1 MKQAF
6 SQGAGGRNGMKSK
19 LLLCMSIEI
28 LCFLYVAMQIA
39 KSETKVVS
47 ALVIFLIGL
56 IIFTYAVIAA
66 SKPNNKIMD
75 KDNFV
80 KDYKIRIKKAN
91 IDIMKSMKIKEKF
104 FIEQMQSINKEIL
117 RKYAENGNED
127 SGVILKLLFESRKKH
142 AENNNIALEIKWNE
156 NNLQSKNLPCK
167 NLQGK
172 CKIDI
177 WDMGDILLNLLDNA
191 IEAVE
196 NNSEE
201 NRWIK
206 LTGIIEDNYVFI
218 EILNPYDGE
227 LKIVKGEI
235 KTTKEDEKN
244 HGMGLKI
251 VRKAAEKYGM
261 TMDVSVGDNI
271 FGVRIAGH

>member
-1 MKQAF
+1 
-6 SQGAGGRNGMKSK
+6 MKSK
-19 LLLCMSIEI
+19 LLLCMGIEI
-28 LCFLYVAMQIA
+28 LCFIYVAMQIA
-39 KSETKVVS
+39 KSEKKGVS

-56 IIFTYAVIAA
+56 IIFIYAVIAA
-66 SKPNNKIMD
+66 SQPYKKIMD

-80 KDYKIRIKKAN
+80 KDYRTQIKKAN

-104 FIEQMQSINKEIL
+104 FIEQMQLINKEIL

-142 AENNNIALEIKWNE
+142 AENNNISLEIKWNE
-156 NNLQSKNLPCK
+156 NNLQSKNLSWKKLQDK
-167 NLQGK
+167 NLLCK

-251 VRKAAEKYGM
+251 VRKAVEKYGM
-261 TMDVSVGDNI
+261 TMDVSVGNNI
-271 FGVRIAGH
+271 FRVRIADKSD